1 MSSISPF
8 GEQRG
13 ADILL
18 LLLLFLLLLL
28 LFLLLLFLLLLWP
41 CTESPTPWNGR
52 SETCP
57 MPRQN
62 EQNELVDFAV

>member
-18 LLLLFLLLLL
+18 LLLLFLLLL
-28 LFLLLLFLLLLWP
+28 FLLLLWP
-41 CTESPTPWNGR
+41 CTESTTPWNGR

>member
-13 ADILL
+13 ADI
-18 LLLLFLLLLL
+18 LLLLL